1 MSRSEVLILVLVL
14 LSFCIGVCLYPLMPE
29 KVAVHWNVK
38 GEVDGYLPR
47 FWGLF
52 LFPLI
57 FAGIVLL
64 FIVIPRIDPL
74 KKNIEL
80 FRRYYDGFVLLFSLF
95 FLLVYVQVILWNI
108 GVKVNLT
115 VTLPIGIGLL
125 FLYIG
130 FLCENCR
137 RNWFIGIRTP
147 WTLSSDRVWEKTHR
161 LGGKLFKASG
171 VIAMLGALI
180 QEYALIL
187 ILAPVIF
194 TAIYTI
200 IYSYFEYQREVKGGN

>member
-14 LSFCIGVCLYPLMPE
+14 LSFCIGVCLYPFMPE

-52 LFPLI
+52 LFPFI

-115 VTLPIGIGLL
+115 VTLPIGIG
-125 FLYIG
+125 
-130 FLCENCR
+130 
-137 RNWFIGIRTP
+137 
-147 WTLSSDRVWEKTHR
+147 
-161 LGGKLFKASG
+161 
-171 VIAMLGALI
+171 
-180 QEYALIL
+180 
-187 ILAPVIF
+187 
-194 TAIYTI
+194 
-200 IYSYFEYQREVKGGN
+200 